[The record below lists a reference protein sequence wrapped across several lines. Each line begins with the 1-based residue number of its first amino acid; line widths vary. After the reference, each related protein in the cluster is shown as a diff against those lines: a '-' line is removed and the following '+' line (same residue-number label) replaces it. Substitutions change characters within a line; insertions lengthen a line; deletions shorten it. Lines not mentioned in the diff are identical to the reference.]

1 MKSNEIYEIGAMLG
15 LKPKDIQNIIS
26 NNSISDTSSNKKVSL
41 STVSK
46 YAIGT
51 HYGTLSIKDF
61 K

>member
-1 MKSNEIYEIGAMLG
+1 MKSNEIYEVGAMLG

-41 STVSK
+41 STVSV
-46 YAIGT
+46 YSIGAR
-51 HYGTLSIKDF
+51 YGTLSIKDF